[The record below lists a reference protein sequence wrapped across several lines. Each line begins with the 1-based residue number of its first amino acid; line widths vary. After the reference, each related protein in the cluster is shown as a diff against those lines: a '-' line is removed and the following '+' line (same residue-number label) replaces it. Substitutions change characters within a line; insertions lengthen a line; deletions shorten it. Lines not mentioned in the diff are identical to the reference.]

1 VTQLSV
7 RRYAANVLMLLLL
20 LLMLLQLQQLDS
32 TDDAVFI
39 SAVM

>member
-7 RRYAANVLMLLLL
+7 RRYAANVLLLLL